1 MVQFYNLHPFG
12 SQQIVPMKQEPE
24 LFCCGRDCVFVACA
38 GACKIDVFVASRDVF
53 EPFCSINT
61 VGKVRQMRYSDVG
74 DYLVA
79 VEEKNQVTSLRAYVN
94 WRCKSTGNSRTSV
107 RLVGLMIEN
116 PLNGGPRDQMDIIEM
131 PLSDSPLCVSCCP
144 VRGDLLVG
152 CKNKLVLF
160 YLRHLSLNNELSALD
175 FERSLNLHVVNVT
188 PIQIAFCAGYV
199 SLMMEFEVLVLKLLQ
214 SPKGA
219 AKTTA
224 PDANGL
230 GQPHEEGLINQ
241 APPSSPCPLDLDD
254 FVICQRPMELFGE
267 ESRSSGIS
275 FTLESI
281 GLAKE
286 DVYIQIQYILYRS
299 FSLDLSQVFSVEDT
313 KLHSLQ
319 LLPMYRTGT
328 STSLEGSASSQNRE
342 LLSLF
347 CFFSMP
353 HVGYLYTIG
362 NSADL
367 ISTYQYPERSQ
378 EAVVTPQFL
387 HVITSNSLQCYTVRC
402 SAAAARDEDPYID
415 TTLKTC
421 PPVTLDICAL
431 RMQLF
436 IGLKVLGRFQ
446 NHVILLTKAIDED
459 ITERETPKRTFS
471 RRAGSVK
478 HKLPPETEP
487 GWNLYVVNTVPT
499 IQLYKEMVEYSRKYE
514 TIRTQSSIH
523 LLSEAHLLVR
533 AALMDPDLMESPE
546 KEELLAAFRDSCG
559 YLGDCYSRFNTK
571 FSHLALPYY
580 KMSQLSMSD
589 ILSRG
594 NSIIGGGGEDYGKG
608 FVFYLKHSLSE
619 DLDEELSEELATKV
633 LQILSTAEPVQ
644 LPHAL
649 CSASMKNVSPRIAM
663 GYLQKLDTTHPSV
676 VVTLAKASMALKMQ
690 DLSAYRIEMGRHTE
704 MMMVYGFVIEP
715 RLLMHRRNEEI
726 ISTELAVHL
735 KETQTRLLV
744 ASMVALYENS
754 KIVLQEADLFLK
766 VFCEQYEDEDRTPQL
781 LVDFWEALFVA
792 CPQEAVLQDL
802 LFKLISHYICRIT
815 GRQPPDTKPLKTP
828 EELINSCSHYG
839 LIYPWITYMV
849 SKELPNND
857 SSEELSKLQS
867 LLCGPSLDIASVRP
881 FLEPLQENNIAALS
895 VHILCATRLG
905 EYEKSINKLLD
916 QCPEAVISYAIHELK
931 DASQGLW
938 WTKLLPELCNRIQH
952 GGNEN
957 QILIS
962 ALRETLSVVAMELD
976 LKDFLNVLPED
987 GSATFFLPYLLHHNR
1002 KKSVT

>member
-619 DLDEELSEELATKV
+619 DLDEELSE
-633 LQILSTAEPVQ
+633 
-644 LPHAL
+644 
-649 CSASMKNVSPRIAM
+649 
-663 GYLQKLDTTHPSV
+663 
-676 VVTLAKASMALKMQ
+676 
-690 DLSAYRIEMGRHTE
+690 